1 MSDTRGRYIVG
12 VDIGGTFTDCVVV
25 NDQGEMVVGK
35 SLSTPPDYSTGA
47 ADAVRDAAR
56 NIGLADEEA
65 LLGQTTLFFH
75 ACTIGENTLITRSGP
90 VTGLVA
96 TRGFP
101 DTLLMMRGKVTDGL
115 TEAEAG
121 RLAWL
126 RKPEPFVPRSLVAE
140 VNERV
145 DYKGAVTVR
154 LDEEQA
160 AAALDAL
167 VARGAESVAVCLLWS
182 VSNDGHE
189 QAVARILRRRH
200 PGVYVTLSSA
210 AAPFVGEYER
220 TATTVFNAYIG
231 PRISA
236 YLTNL
241 HQALQ
246 RKGLAK
252 PPLIMQA
259 YGGVLDIEATCR
271 NAVGTV
277 ESGPASGVVGS
288 RFLGEMIGEE
298 DILATDMGGTTF
310 KVGVVREGRIER
322 DYTPVVLRHR
332 VLAPKIWVESVG
344 AGGGSIAWIDSDTGL
359 LKVGPEGAGASPGP
373 VCYGLGGVEPTVSDA
388 DVILGYL
395 NPDYFLGGRMRLD
408 RDAALGAVE
417 RRIAEPLGMSVTEAA
432 RGIYRIANAHMSDL
446 IRRATVEKG
455 HDPRSFVM
463 FAFGGAGP
471 MHASRYAAD
480 LGARQVVIP
489 LTASVHGATG
499 LISSDV
505 VHEYGKSDHLQ
516 APADPGRVNG
526 NFAELVGRAEAALGA
541 AGFARSEMAITRS
554 VDMRYRYQ
562 VHEINVPLAPG
573 TDSLAE
579 TDLER
584 LYADFDDAY
593 EKAYGKGS
601 GYREAGKEIL
611 TFRVTAVGVLN
622 KPRIR
627 EEPPAAQA
635 SADPA
640 RKPERSVFF
649 EEVGEFAPTA
659 VYDFQRMGPGMELSG
674 PAVIETPVTTV
685 VVNPRDRAVIDGFRN
700 IRILVGENHRL
711 ESAFV
716 GMAEG
721 ERGND
726 GGRAR

>member
-1 MSDTRGRYIVG
+1 MDDSRAQYIVG

-25 NDQGEMVVGK
+25 NPRGEMVVGK

-47 ADAVRDAAR
+47 TDAVRDAAR
-56 NIGLADEEA
+56 NIGLGREEE
-65 LLGQTTLFFH
+65 LLRQTTLFFH
-75 ACTIGENTLITRSGP
+75 ACTIGENTLITRAGP
-90 VTGLVA
+90 STGLVV

-160 AAALDAL
+160 ATALDAL
-167 VARGAESVAVCLLWS
+167 VARGVESVAVCLLWS
-182 VSNDGHE
+182 VANDVHE
-189 QAVARILRRRH
+189 RAVADILERRH

-231 PRISA
+231 PRIST
-236 YLTNL
+236 YLRNL
-241 HQALQ
+241 HQVL
-246 RKGLAK
+246 RGKGLAK
-252 PPLIMQA
+252 PPMIMQA
-259 YGGVLDIEATCR
+259 YGGVLDIDATCR

-288 RFLGEMIGEE
+288 RFLGEMIGED

-322 DYTPVVLRHR
+322 DSTPVVLRHR

-344 AGGGSIAWIDSDTGL
+344 AGGGSIAWIDGDTGL

-408 RDAALGAVE
+408 RDAALQAVE
-417 RRIAEPLGMSVTEAA
+417 QRIAEPLDMSVTEAA

-480 LGARQVVIP
+480 LGVRQVVIP

-516 APADPGRVNG
+516 VPADPGRVNE
-526 NFAELVGRAEAALGA
+526 NFAELVGRAEADLGG
-541 AGFARSEMAITRS
+541 AGFDRSDMAVTRG

-562 VHEINVPLAPG
+562 VHELNVPLAPG
-573 TDSLAE
+573 TAPLTDA
-579 TDLER
+579 DLEQ

-593 EKAYGKGS
+593 EKAYGKGA

-611 TFRVTAVGVLN
+611 PFRVTATGLLS
-622 KPRIR
+622 KPRIK
-627 EEPPAAQA
+627 EEPAVGA
-635 SADPA
+635 SADDA
-640 RKPERSVFF
+640 RKPPRSVFF
-649 EEVGEFAPTA
+649 EELGEFAATPI
-659 VYDFQRMGPGMELSG
+659 YDFERMQPGMALAG

-685 VVNPRDRAVIDGFRN
+685 VVNPRDRAEIDGFRN
-700 IRILVGENHRL
+700 VRLFVGE
-711 ESAFV
+711 
-716 GMAEG
+716 GPG
-721 ERGND
+721 
-726 GGRAR
+726 

>member
-1 MSDTRGRYIVG
+1 MSYIVG

-35 SLSTPPDYSTGA
+35 SLSTPPDYSAGA

-56 NIGLADEEA
+56 NIGLGDEES
-65 LLGQTTLFFH
+65 LLRQTTLFFH

-90 VTGLVA
+90 RTGLVA

-126 RKPEPFVPRSLVAE
+126 QKPEPFVPRALVAE

-145 DYKGAVTVR
+145 DYKGAVTVP

-160 AAALDAL
+160 VAALDEL
-167 VARGAESVAVCLLWS
+167 VARGVESVAVCLLWS
-182 VSNDGHE
+182 VTNDAHE
-189 QAVARILRRRH
+189 KAVADILRQRH

-210 AAPFVGEYER
+210 TAPFVGEYER

-236 YLTNL
+236 YLVNL
-241 HQALQ
+241 HRVL
-246 RKGLAK
+246 RGKGLAK
-252 PPLIMQA
+252 PPMIMQA

-271 NAVGTV
+271 NAVGTI
-277 ESGPASGVVGS
+277 ESGPVSGVVGT
-288 RFLGEMIGEE
+288 RFLGELIGEH

-344 AGGGSIAWIDSDTGL
+344 AGGGSIAWIDGDTGL

-373 VCYGLGGVEPTVSDA
+373 VCYGLGGAEPTVSDA
-388 DVILGYL
+388 DLVLGYL

-408 RDAALGAVE
+408 RDAALRAVE
-417 RRIAEPLGMSVTEAA
+417 TRIAEPLGMSASEAA
-432 RGIYRIANAHMSDL
+432 RGIYRISNAHMSDL

-455 HDPRSFVM
+455 HDPRSFVL

-471 MHASRYAAD
+471 VHASRYASD
-480 LGARQVVIP
+480 LGVRQVVIP

-516 APADPGRVNG
+516 VPADPGRVNA
-526 NFAELVGRAEAALGA
+526 NFDELIRRARADLGA
-541 AGFARSEMAITRS
+541 AGFDPSEMAITRS
-554 VDMRYRYQ
+554 ADMRYRYQ
-562 VHEINVPLAPG
+562 VHELNVPLAPG
-573 TDSLAE
+573 TASLAE
-579 TDLER
+579 ADLER
-584 LYADFDDAY
+584 LYAEFDDAY

-611 TFRVTAVGVLN
+611 TFRVTAVGMLA
-622 KPRIR
+622 KPRVR
-627 EEPPAAQA
+627 KE
-635 SADPA
+635 PA
-640 RKPERSVFF
+640 RRAPADEALKPPRDVFF
-649 EEVGEFAPTA
+649 EELGEFAPA
-659 VYDFQRMGPGMELSG
+659 RIYDFQRMRPGMELSG

-685 VVNPRDRAVIDGFRN
+685 VVNPGDRAEIDGFRN
-700 IRILVGENHRL
+700 VRI
-711 ESAFV
+711 FV
-716 GMAEG
+716 G
-721 ERGND
+721 
-726 GGRAR
+726 

>member
-1 MSDTRGRYIVG
+1 MSYIVG

-25 NDQGEMVVGK
+25 NDRGEMVVGK
-35 SLSTPPDYSTGA
+35 SLSTPPDYSAGA
-47 ADAVRDAAR
+47 TDAVRDAAR
-56 NIGLADEEA
+56 NIGLGDEAD
-65 LLGQTTLFFH
+65 LLRQTTLFFH

-90 VTGLVA
+90 RTGLVA

-145 DYKGAVTVR
+145 DYKGAVTVP

-160 AAALDAL
+160 AEALDEL
-167 VARGAESVAVCLLWS
+167 VARGVESVAVCLLWS
-182 VSNDGHE
+182 VANDAHE
-189 QAVARILRRRH
+189 KAVAGILRQRH

-210 AAPFVGEYER
+210 TAPFVGEYER

-236 YLTNL
+236 YLVNL
-241 HQALQ
+241 HKVLQ
-246 RKGLAK
+246 GKGLAK
-252 PPLIMQA
+252 APMIMQA

-271 NAVGTV
+271 NAVGTI
-277 ESGPASGVVGS
+277 ESGPVSGVVGT
-288 RFLGEMIGEE
+288 RFLGELIGEH

-310 KVGVVREGRIER
+310 KVGVVREGRVER

-344 AGGGSIAWIDSDTGL
+344 AGGGSIAWIDGDTGL

-373 VCYGLGGVEPTVSDA
+373 VCYGLGGAEPTVSDA
-388 DVILGYL
+388 DLVLGYL

-408 RDAALGAVE
+408 RDAALRAVE
-417 RRIAEPLGMSVTEAA
+417 QRIAEPLGMSVSEAA
-432 RGIYRIANAHMSDL
+432 RGIYRISNAHMSDL

-455 HDPRSFVM
+455 HDPRSFVL

-471 MHASRYAAD
+471 VHASRYAAD
-480 LGARQVVIP
+480 LGVRQVVIP

-516 APADPGRVNG
+516 VPADPGRVNA
-526 NFAELVGRAEAALGA
+526 NFEELIRRARADLGA
-541 AGFARSEMAITRS
+541 AGFSPSGMAITRS
-554 VDMRYRYQ
+554 ADMRYRYQ
-562 VHEINVPLAPG
+562 VHELNVPLAPG
-573 TDSLAE
+573 TAPLAE
-579 TDLER
+579 ADLER
-584 LYADFDDAY
+584 LYAEFDDAY

-611 TFRVTAVGVLN
+611 TFRVTAVGLLA
-622 KPRIR
+622 KPRVR
-627 EEPPAAQA
+627 KE
-635 SADPA
+635 PA
-640 RKPERSVFF
+640 RKAPADEALKPPRDVFF
-649 EEVGEFAPTA
+649 EELGEFAPA
-659 VYDFQRMGPGMELSG
+659 RIYDFQRMRPGMELSG

-685 VVNPRDRAVIDGFRN
+685 VVNPRDRVEIDGFHN
-700 IRILVGENHRL
+700 VRI
-711 ESAFV
+711 FV
-716 GMAEG
+716 G
-721 ERGND
+721 D
-726 GGRAR
+726 GLTSFPTRDP

>member
-1 MSDTRGRYIVG
+1 MSDSQGRYRVG

-35 SLSTPPDYSTGA
+35 SLSTPPDYSAGA
-47 ADAVRDAAR
+47 AGAVRDAAR
-56 NIGLADEEA
+56 NLGLDGEDE
-65 LLGQTTLFFH
+65 LLRQTTLFFH

-90 VTGLVA
+90 RTGLVA

-140 VNERV
+140 VNERM
-145 DYKGAVTVR
+145 DYKGAVTVP

-160 AAALDAL
+160 AAALDEL
-167 VARGAESVAVCLLWS
+167 VARGVESVAVCLLWS
-182 VSNDGHE
+182 VTNDAHE
-189 QAVARILRRRH
+189 KAMADILRRRH

-231 PRISA
+231 PRISS
-236 YLTNL
+236 YLVNL
-241 HQALQ
+241 EHVL
-246 RKGLAK
+246 RSKGLAK
-252 PPLIMQA
+252 PPMIMQA

-271 NAVGTV
+271 NAVGTI
-277 ESGPASGVVGS
+277 ESGPASGVAGT
-288 RFLGEMIGEE
+288 RFLGELIGEHN
-298 DILATDMGGTTF
+298 ILATDMGGTTF
-310 KVGVVREGRIER
+310 KVGVVREGRLER

-344 AGGGSIAWIDSDTGL
+344 AGGGSIAWIEQGTGL

-373 VCYGLGGVEPTVSDA
+373 VCYGLGGTEPTVSDA
-388 DVILGYL
+388 DLILGYL
-395 NPDYFLGGRMRLD
+395 NADYFLGGRMRLD
-408 RDAALGAVE
+408 PAAALRAVKE
-417 RRIAEPLGMSVTEAA
+417 RIAGPLGMSESEAA
-432 RGIYRIANAHMSDL
+432 LGIYRISNAHMSDL

-455 HDPRSFVM
+455 HDPRTFVL

-471 MHASRYAAD
+471 MHAGRYAAD
-480 LGARQVVIP
+480 LGVRQVVIP

-516 APADPGRVNG
+516 VPADPGRVNG
-526 NFAELVGRAEAALGA
+526 NFVELVRRAQADLGA
-541 AGFARSEMAITRS
+541 AGFGPTEMAVTRS
-554 VDMRYRYQ
+554 VDIRYRYQ
-562 VHEINVPLAPG
+562 VHELNVPLAQG
-573 TDSLAE
+573 TAPLTEA
-579 TDLER
+579 DLER
-584 LYADFDDAY
+584 LYEEFDEAY

-611 TFRVTAVGVLN
+611 TFRVTAVGLLG
-622 KPRIR
+622 KPAIR
-627 EEPPAAQA
+627 RAPVRRN
-635 SADPA
+635 SADEALKPP
-640 RKPERSVFF
+640 RKVFF
-649 EEVGEFAPTA
+649 EELGDFASTA
-659 VYDFQRMGPGMELSG
+659 IYDFQRMQPGMELAG

-685 VVNPRDRAVIDGFRN
+685 VVNPRDRAEIDGFRN
-700 IRILVGENHRL
+700 IRIYVGDNG
-711 ESAFV
+711 A
-716 GMAEG
+716 GA
-721 ERGND
+721 
-726 GGRAR
+726 

>member
-1 MSDTRGRYIVG
+1 MGDSRGRYLVG

-25 NDQGEMVVGK
+25 NHLGELVVGK
-35 SLSTPPDYSTGA
+35 SLSTPPDYSSGA
-47 ADAVRDAAR
+47 TDAVRDAAR
-56 NIGLADEEA
+56 NMGLGGEEDV
-65 LLGQTTLFFH
+65 LRQTTLFLH
-75 ACTIGENTLITRSGP
+75 ACTIGENTLITRAGP
-90 VTGLVA
+90 RTGLVV

-115 TEAEAG
+115 TETEAG

-140 VNERV
+140 VNERM

-154 LDEEQA
+154 LDEVQA
-160 AAALDAL
+160 EAALDEL
-167 VARGAESVAVCLLWS
+167 VGRGVESVAVCLLWS
-182 VSNDGHE
+182 PANDVHE
-189 QAVARILRRRH
+189 KAVADILKRRH

-236 YLTNL
+236 YLLNL
-241 HQALQ
+241 HQVL
-246 RKGLAK
+246 RSRGLAK
-252 PPLIMQA
+252 PPMIMQA

-288 RFLGEMIGEE
+288 RFLGELIGED

-344 AGGGSIAWIDSDTGL
+344 AGGGSIAWIDGDTGL

-388 DVILGYL
+388 DVVLGYL

-408 RDAALGAVE
+408 RAAALEAVE
-417 RRIAEPLGMSVTEAA
+417 RRIAAPLGMSVTEAA

-471 MHASRYAAD
+471 VHAGRYAAD
-480 LGARQVVIP
+480 LGVRQVVIP

-499 LISSDV
+499 LISSNV

-516 APADPGRVNG
+516 VPAESGRVNA
-526 NFAELVGRAEAALGA
+526 NFAGLVGRAQADLGA
-541 AGFARSEMAITRS
+541 AGFAPSEMALTRS

-562 VHEINVPLAPG
+562 VHELNVPLAAGAGPL
-573 TDSLAE
+573 TDA
-579 TDLER
+579 DLDK

-611 TFRVTAVGVLN
+611 TFRVTAVGLLS

-627 EEPPAAQA
+627 EEPVAGE
-635 SADPA
+635 SADHA

-649 EEVGEFAPTA
+649 EELGDFAPTA
-659 VYDFQRMGPGMELSG
+659 IYDFQRMRPGMGLSG

-685 VVNPRDRAVIDGFRN
+685 VVNPRDRAEIDGFRN
-700 IRILVGENHRL
+700 IRLFVGENAH
-711 ESAFV
+711 
-716 GMAEG
+716 G
-721 ERGND
+721 
-726 GGRAR
+726 

>member
-1 MSDTRGRYIVG
+1 MSYIVG

-35 SLSTPPDYSTGA
+35 SLSTPPDYSAGA

-56 NIGLADEEA
+56 NIGLGDEES
-65 LLGQTTLFFH
+65 LLRQTTLFFH

-90 VTGLVA
+90 RTGLVA

-126 RKPEPFVPRSLVAE
+126 QKPEPFVPRALVAE

-145 DYKGAVTVR
+145 DYKGAVTVP

-160 AAALDAL
+160 AAALDEL
-167 VARGAESVAVCLLWS
+167 VARGVESVAVCLLWS
-182 VSNDGHE
+182 VTNDAHE
-189 QAVARILRRRH
+189 KAVADILRQRH

-210 AAPFVGEYER
+210 TAPFVGEYER

-236 YLTNL
+236 YLVNL
-241 HQALQ
+241 HRVL
-246 RKGLAK
+246 RGKGLAK
-252 PPLIMQA
+252 PPMIMQA

-271 NAVGTV
+271 NAVGTI
-277 ESGPASGVVGS
+277 ESGPVSGVVGT
-288 RFLGEMIGEE
+288 RFLGELIGEH

-344 AGGGSIAWIDSDTGL
+344 AGGGSIAWIDGDTGL

-373 VCYGLGGVEPTVSDA
+373 VCYGLGGAEPTVSDA
-388 DVILGYL
+388 DLVLGYL

-408 RDAALGAVE
+408 RDAALRAVE
-417 RRIAEPLGMSVTEAA
+417 TRIAEPLGMSASEAA
-432 RGIYRIANAHMSDL
+432 RGIYRISNAHMSDL

-455 HDPRSFVM
+455 HDPRSFVL

-471 MHASRYAAD
+471 VHASRYAAD
-480 LGARQVVIP
+480 LGVRQVVIP

-516 APADPGRVNG
+516 VPAEPGRVNA
-526 NFAELVGRAEAALGA
+526 NFDELIRRARADLGA
-541 AGFARSEMAITRS
+541 AGFDPSEMAITRS
-554 VDMRYRYQ
+554 ADMRYRYQ
-562 VHEINVPLAPG
+562 VHELNVPLAPG
-573 TDSLAE
+573 TASLAE
-579 TDLER
+579 AELER
-584 LYADFDDAY
+584 LYAEFDDAY

-611 TFRVTAVGVLN
+611 TFRVTAVGMLT
-622 KPRIR
+622 KPRVR
-627 EEPPAAQA
+627 KE
-635 SADPA
+635 PA
-640 RKPERSVFF
+640 RRAPADEALKPPRDVFF
-649 EEVGEFAPTA
+649 EELGEFAPA
-659 VYDFQRMGPGMELSG
+659 RIYDFQRMRPGMELSG

-685 VVNPRDRAVIDGFRN
+685 VVNPGDRAEIDGFRN
-700 IRILVGENHRL
+700 VRI
-711 ESAFV
+711 FV
-716 GMAEG
+716 G
-721 ERGND
+721 
-726 GGRAR
+726 